1 MSIFNILYQQSCLEI
16 FAKGHRQLVA
26 EQRDRASRVS
36 SKLSV
41 PGYARVLVQN
51 PDGSDSIQRIYT
63 APYLQYQQSDRA
75 WKLYKALYPLLLIA
89 GVILLILSMLSP
101 SVLNSVDHINALEVF
116 PFFPLLYLIYTM
128 FYQIFAPRR
137 MEILSYKM
145 ASKRMRTA
153 AFIYGL
159 LLIAPLAAMAAYV
172 ITNEVSLSPADVFCM
187 AGPLLN
193 AVLAFLLFGLE
204 TKRRCIDI
212 PNELPGNMEIIGD

>member
-101 SVLNSVDHINALEVF
+101 SVLNSV
-116 PFFPLLYLIYTM
+116 PL
-128 FYQIFAPRR
+128 
-137 MEILSYKM
+137 
-145 ASKRMRTA
+145 
-153 AFIYGL
+153 
-159 LLIAPLAAMAAYV
+159 
-172 ITNEVSLSPADVFCM
+172 LSPAVSHLHDVLSDLRAPPHGDPFVQNGLQAYADRRIHIWPSFDRTPCRD
-187 AGPLLN
+187 GCVCDHKRGFPLARRRILHDRAAAERRSGLP
-193 AVLAFLLFGLE
+193 AVWSGNKAALH
-204 TKRRCIDI
+204 RRSQ
-212 PNELPGNMEIIGD
+212 